1 MLQTDTSNRF
11 VLALLAALGV
21 VLGLVGWYRFLA

>member
-1 MLQTDTSNRF
+1 MAQTDTSNRF

-21 VLGLVGWYRFLA
+21 VLALVGWYRFVA